1 MSDVDKELRTSRRSF
16 LKRAGA
22 GALLTTAGAVSFA
35 ESIAYA
41 QQRWD
46 HEADVVVV
54 GSGAAAFSA
63 ALFAHESGGAQVVM
77 LEKADAAGGTTAK
90 SGGEFWIPNNFRMRA
105 RGIQDSKQDCLRYMA
120 RLSYPTLYD
129 AKENRFG
136 IPEYEYGLLEAY
148 YDNASPTVDA
158 LRTMGVGDLEAG
170 KSNYVVTPYDR
181 YAEFPEHSP
190 LVGRVMNSSEPDGTR
205 HVGAGTGGGFL
216 ISQFKVATEK
226 RGIPL
231 LLGHRASRL
240 VLNSKRE
247 VIGLEATT
255 NTNDTVTFRARKGV
269 IFGSGGFTYNAEL
282 CRSYLR
288 GPIFG
293 GCAAP
298 TNEGDFVLIAQAA
311 GAEMGNMSNAWW
323 GPCVLEQA
331 LAARNVPSSVS
342 NLPGDSMIQVNREG
356 RRVGDEKRYYNDRT
370 QVHFYWDPHRG
381 RYPNLIQVMIYD
393 QRCREKFGATDIY
406 GVMPRPGVHM
416 RSVLTGQTLEGL
428 ASVVD
433 TRLAEIANRTGSFR
447 LDADFTSNLKDTI
460 ARFNNFAT
468 TGVDLDFHRGEFPAD
483 NPPGVD
489 PTSKYPNPMMY
500 PIASTGPYYAVLIGG
515 GTLDTK
521 GGPKINVHGQV
532 LDTQGQAISGLYGAG
547 NCIASPAAEGYW
559 SRGATIGPA
568 MTFGALAGRH
578 AASQS
583 RRAAA

>member
-1 MSDVDKELRTSRRSF
+1 
-16 LKRAGA
+16 
-22 GALLTTAGAVSFA
+22 
-35 ESIAYA
+35 
-41 QQRWD
+41 
-46 HEADVVVV
+46 
-54 GSGAAAFSA
+54 
-63 ALFAHESGGAQVVM
+63 
-77 LEKADAAGGTTAK
+77 
-90 SGGEFWIPNNFRMRA
+90 
-105 RGIQDSKQDCLRYMA
+105 
-120 RLSYPTLYD
+120 
-129 AKENRFG
+129 
-136 IPEYEYGLLEAY
+136 
-148 YDNASPTVDA
+148 
-158 LRTMGVGDLEAG
+158 
-170 KSNYVVTPYDR
+170 
-181 YAEFPEHSP
+181 
-190 LVGRVMNSSEPDGTR
+190 
-205 HVGAGTGGGFL
+205 
-216 ISQFKVATEK
+216 
-226 RGIPL
+226 
-231 LLGHRASRL
+231 
-240 VLNSKRE
+240 
-247 VIGLEATT
+247 
-255 NTNDTVTFRARKGV
+255 
-269 IFGSGGFTYNAEL
+269 
-282 CRSYLR
+282 
-288 GPIFG
+288 
-293 GCAAP
+293 
-298 TNEGDFVLIAQAA
+298 
-311 GAEMGNMSNAWW
+311 
-323 GPCVLEQA
+323 VLEQA
-331 LAARNVPSSVS
+331 LAARNVPSSVF

-406 GVMPRPGVHM
+406 GVMPRPEVHM
-416 RSVLTGQTLEGL
+416 RSVLTGQTLEEL